1 MAFKMVPRNNSRH
14 QRLIISEINV
24 TPLVDVMLVLLVV
37 FMITS
42 PLLVAGVKVDLPTAN
57 LAPISGEEEPISI
70 TVDKDNK
77 VYIQNTQISLEQLS
91 GKLRAITKQ
100 NTETRIYVRGDK
112 QVDYGKV
119 MAVVSEINKSGFT
132 KIALLTEIKND

>member
-1 MAFKMVPRNNSRH
+1 MAFNMTPRNKGRAARS
-14 QRLIISEINV
+14 IISEINV

-42 PLLVAGVKVDLPTAN
+42 PLLVAGVNVDLPKADLT
-57 LAPISGEEEPISI
+57 PITGQEEPISI
-70 TVDKDNK
+70 TIDKDNK
-77 VYIQNTQISLEQLS
+77 IYIQNSLITLGELS
-91 GKLRAITKQ
+91 AKLKAITKQ

-112 QVDYGKV
+112 LVDYGKV
-119 MAVVSEINKSGFT
+119 MAVVSEINKSGFG

>member
-1 MAFKMVPRNNSRH
+1 MSFTVNSRN
-14 QRLIISEINV
+14 RNRGSRSIISEINV

-42 PLLVAGVKVDLPTAN
+42 PLLVAGVKVDLPQAD
-57 LAPISGEEEPISI
+57 LAPISGQEEPIAI
-70 TVDKDNK
+70 TIDKDNK
-77 VYIQNTQISLEQLS
+77 IYIQNTQIPLS
-91 GKLRAITKQ
+91 ELSVKLKAITKQ

-112 QVDYGKV
+112 LVDYGKV
-119 MAVVSEINKSGFT
+119 MAVVSEINKSGFG